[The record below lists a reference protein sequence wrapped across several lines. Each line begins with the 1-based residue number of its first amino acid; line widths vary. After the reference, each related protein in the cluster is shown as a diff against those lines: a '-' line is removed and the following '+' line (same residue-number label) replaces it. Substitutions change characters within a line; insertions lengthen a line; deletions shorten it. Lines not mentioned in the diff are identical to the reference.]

1 MNNSYVTE
9 INSASFHLSA
19 RLAYKSSAETM
30 KLKGECC
37 TLNDF
42 ISGDFIFFFKLYNHM
57 TVSCSRTNT
66 NGGGGA
72 EVIWLTVWMSSLSL
86 VMSSLIFFNLFF
98 SSGTSLSSKVVI
110 WKIGIYMF
118 KSCNKVPLLHVVSI
132 WKFMASAYEFQQV
145 HLIKLTFS
153 LSGFSCIIA
162 SYFVRYSSR
171 SFSVFSNLLG
181 TIRSLFFSWK
191 LIHKISWLFLN
202 AWWNVLLH
210 YFFFNPQY
218 DFADTIK
225 AGSNAFVH
233 QYAIIYN

>member
-1 MNNSYVTE
+1 
-9 INSASFHLSA
+9 
-19 RLAYKSSAETM
+19 
-30 KLKGECC
+30 
-37 TLNDF
+37 
-42 ISGDFIFFFKLYNHM
+42 M

-66 NGGGGA
+66 NGGT

-210 YFFFNPQY
+210 YIFLSLIWFCRYYKSWQ
-218 DFADTIK
+218 
-225 AGSNAFVH
+225 
-233 QYAIIYN
+233 

>member
-1 MNNSYVTE
+1 MLYFEWFYFRRFHFFLKTLQSYD
-9 INSASFHLSA
+9 SFL
-19 RLAYKSSAETM
+19 LQNQYQW
-30 KLKGECC
+30 
-37 TLNDF
+37 
-42 ISGDFIFFFKLYNHM
+42 
-57 TVSCSRTNT
+57 
-66 NGGGGA
+66 GGA

-110 WKIGIYMF
+110 WKIGIYIF
-118 KSCNKVPLLHVVSI
+118 KSCNKVPLLHVVSV